1 MAASVTRN
9 CPIPSIKRAV
19 HFSQI
24 FVKIDDV
31 RFSDTVK
38 EAVTGV
44 TTLKA
49 VLFTLLHNM
58 FRRLPI
64 NGRDMNIRASEINV
78 GLTKSQ
84 RKRGL

>member
-1 MAASVTRN
+1 
-9 CPIPSIKRAV
+9 
-19 HFSQI
+19 
-24 FVKIDDV
+24 
-31 RFSDTVK
+31 VK
-38 EAVTGV
+38 EAVTSV
-44 TTLKA
+44 ITFKA

-64 NGRDMNIRASEINV
+64 NGRDMNIREAEINV